1 MIGNV
6 YLCYP
11 YVETVGKDASK
22 LKINVPAVQN
32 QGTEYSFFYGSQTI
46 VEATPAH
53 FDLKSTFAVL
63 ELSISTNS
71 YGVGNALSE
80 ITVSATDAKLTGD
93 FDVDLTVSNVVAKVN
108 EAYIYGNAAT
118 LKMSGDAA
126 ILKADAPVK
135 ARIVINPDQLE
146 GKDLSIVVKM
156 GEDSWSF
163 TEAGRNFLANKV
175 YPITLSINAPAV
187 NLNRTERGME
197 YANCYMVNQPNTL
210 YKFDAK
216 VQGNGKATA
225 GITPQAIEPKSV
237 FVVWESTTA
246 KGGVIKDVQLST
258 DGFVTF
264 STSDQI
270 GGNALI
276 AVTDGV
282 PTEEL
287 TYGKILWSWHIWGT
301 DYVLSNDKKITTT
314 ENNEFYFMDIN
325 LGALKVEPDVNGN
338 GLKYQWGRKDP
349 FYNDGIPSS
358 GVVIGNVTNY
368 WYDQCWGADAF
379 TPEVDNNESVIA
391 TINYPTIFFKGAAG
405 YGSTQDWYGN
415 NATNDA
421 LWGNVEGALG
431 TKSIYDPCPVG
442 YRVPPKAAYIDFK
455 KPVDVTYADGWS
467 FPLGDKKSFFPATS
481 YLIFSTGIYS
491 QGTWQGLTSSYW
503 TSTPADNNVVILKL
517 ESTAVMLNNYGAR
530 AQGSAVRCIRE
541 Q

>member
-216 VQGNGKATA
+216 VQGNGKLLLVLLH
-225 GITPQAIEPKSV
+225 KRLN
-237 FVVWESTTA
+237 
-246 KGGVIKDVQLST
+246 LSLSLW
-258 DGFVTF
+258 F
-264 STSDQI
+264 
-270 GGNALI
+270 GNQQQ
-276 AVTDGV
+276 
-282 PTEEL
+282 P
-287 TYGKILWSWHIWGT
+287 
-301 DYVLSNDKKITTT
+301 
-314 ENNEFYFMDIN
+314 
-325 LGALKVEPDVNGN
+325 
-338 GLKYQWGRKDP
+338 R
-349 FYNDGIPSS
+349 
-358 GVVIGNVTNY
+358 
-368 WYDQCWGADAF
+368 
-379 TPEVDNNESVIA
+379 EV
-391 TINYPTIFFKGAAG
+391 
-405 YGSTQDWYGN
+405 
-415 NATNDA
+415 
-421 LWGNVEGALG
+421 
-431 TKSIYDPCPVG
+431 
-442 YRVPPKAAYIDFK
+442 
-455 KPVDVTYADGWS
+455 
-467 FPLGDKKSFFPATS
+467 
-481 YLIFSTGIYS
+481 
-491 QGTWQGLTSSYW
+491 
-503 TSTPADNNVVILKL
+503 
-517 ESTAVMLNNYGAR
+517 
-530 AQGSAVRCIRE
+530 
-541 Q
+541 